1 LDVYINSR
9 TPLAVPPIGRHS
21 IGRVSE
27 TGVVASHL
35 HS

>member
-1 LDVYINSR
+1 MHIH
-9 TPLAVPPIGRHS
+9 PLARPSTGQHS

-27 TGVVASHL
+27 AGVVASHL